1 MVVERT
7 RDEILAHE
15 NDKEYMAN
23 RVDWV
28 KGKILDVSDYRKISV
43 DSNEELMILAKI
55 GQLMADEVVPGAKL
69 FFTQAVLVGAAMLSR
84 ELADKFGLDFE
95 KYRSVLMVTPTR
107 YGKLCHDD
115 TPVLTTKGWKKHGD
129 LEPGDVVFHPS
140 GKPTVVVSKTP
151 KMDVNY
157 KVVFDNGE
165 TIYTHANHEWQVY
178 LGKSKV
184 SRVVETREL
193 DGVKKNAYFVDTTE
207 PCKFITND
215 QPFDPYLFGCWL
227 GGAPIDTDGKKMTA
241 LYGGWNKKY
250 IPDIYKYASTI
261 EQKLLLAGLID
272 TVGRVDGHGVITVK
286 VSPERVANDLSD
298 ILTVMGIDHSKVIPT
313 PFGRKTHYKISFSL
327 PYNIPTFRFR
337 RFQTAPRKRIG
348 IIKVEKVENAG
359 QGNCIMV
366 DSPDGMYLVGK
377 SLIPTHN
384 SFLNAFIAIA
394 NAALGGKEVRIGGA
408 TRDKAG
414 LIQEKIVS
422 LLPTASK
429 EIQDGL
435 VITDDDGDVNKKVQR
450 LATQASKEALAWK
463 SGGSIKLF
471 STNETKKSADIAAAG
486 AVGVGGDVVLLD
498 EIQIMSP
505 VGFRTAS
512 RFFMENNDTKRFCV
526 GNPQINGHFRDL
538 YDDPTTFVVHM
549 NDSSAIIEGRMT
561 RRQMELTGMPTYS
574 NEYRSFVLTEFP
586 PDNSGNRFFTTLPSV
601 YDKTAFPTPSQK
613 ISFMGIDSAYKGAD
627 SLIVTIVTLNISPE
641 RIWVSLDYQEDM
653 KTRYPVWD
661 DTMTTLNIC
670 LDVLKLVERYG
681 IERVSIDIGMGVQL
695 YETLLRLS
703 PDLDIEP
710 VAFGSLPTE
719 WRAETDFNA
728 KWALNK
734 RAEMHLDLKELCESQ
749 MMFIA
754 PEYYDD
760 LIKQIREVGN
770 SEQGQKI
777 KIEAKKEIKR
787 RLGQSPDALD
797 SLCLAVRSLVLS
809 GILRGENDARV
820 DDMVQVYGGQ

>member
-23 RVDWV
+23 RADWV

-69 FFTQAVLVGAAMLSR
+69 FFTQSVLVGAAMLSR

-129 LEPGDVVFHPS
+129 LEPGDVIFHPS

-157 KVVFDNGE
+157 KIVFDNGE
-165 TIYTHANHEWQVY
+165 EIYTHANHEWQVY
-178 LGKSKV
+178 LEKSKV
-184 SRVVETREL
+184 PRIVETREL

-286 VSPERVANDLSD
+286 VSPERVANDLSEM
-298 ILTVMGIDHSKVIPT
+298 LTVMSIDHSKVIPT

-348 IIKVEKVENAG
+348 IVKVEKVENAG

-414 LIQEKIVS
+414 LIQEKVVG
-422 LLPTASK
+422 LLPSASK

-549 NDSSAIIEGRMT
+549 NDSSAIIEGRMS

-574 NEYRSFVLTEFP
+574 NEYRSFILCDFP

-809 GILRGENDARV
+809 GILRGENDASV

>member
-129 LEPGDVVFHPS
+129 LEPGDVIFHPS

-165 TIYTHANHEWQVY
+165 EIYTHANHEWQVY

-184 SRVVETREL
+184 PRIVETREL

-215 QPFDPYLFGCWL
+215 QLFDPYLFGCWL
-227 GGAPIDTDGKKMTA
+227 GGAPIDTDGKKMTKA
-241 LYGGWNKKY
+241 YGGYNSKH
-250 IPDIYKYASTI
+250 IPDVYKYASTI

-348 IIKVEKVENAG
+348 IVKVEKVENAG

-586 PDNSGNRFFTTLPSV
+586 PSNSGNRFFTTLPSV

-809 GILRGENDARV
+809 GILRGENDASV

>member
-129 LEPGDVVFHPS
+129 LEPGDVIFHPS

-165 TIYTHANHEWQVY
+165 EIYTHANHEWQVY

-184 SRVVETREL
+184 PRIVETKEL

-348 IIKVEKVENAG
+348 IVKVEKVENAG

-366 DSPDGMYLVGK
+366 DSPDGLYLVGK

-809 GILRGENDARV
+809 GILRGENDASV

>member
-23 RVDWV
+23 RVNWV

-55 GQLMADEVVPGAKL
+55 GQLMADQVVPGAKL
-69 FFTQAVLVGAAMLSR
+69 FFTQSVLVGAAMLSR

-115 TPVLTTKGWKKHGD
+115 TPVLTTKGWKKHGF
-129 LEPGDVVFHPS
+129 LEPGDVIFHPS
-140 GKPTVVVSKTP
+140 GKPTVVLSKTP
-151 KMDVNY
+151 KMEVNY
-157 KVVFDNGE
+157 KITFSNGE
-165 TIYTHANHEWQVY
+165 VIYTHANHEWQVY
-178 LGKSKV
+178 SKKSETP
-184 SRVVETREL
+184 RVVETREL
-193 DGVKKNAYFVDTTE
+193 EGARKNSYFVDVASR
-207 PCKFITND
+207 CQFITYD
-215 QPFDPYLFGCWL
+215 QPFDPYPLGCWL
-227 GGAPIDTDGKKMTA
+227 GGEHDGIGTKGMTKA
-241 LYGGWNKKY
+241 YGGRDKKH
-250 IPDIYKYASTI
+250 IPDVYKYAALAD
-261 EQKLLLAGLID
+261 QKALLAGLID
-272 TVGRVDGHGVITVK
+272 TTGRIEDNGIITVR
-286 VSPERVANDLSD
+286 VFTERVAKDL
-298 ILTVMGIDHSKVIPT
+298 IELLTIMGIEHYGIAVVKI
-313 PFGRKTHYKISFSL
+313 GGKTRHEVSFSL
-327 PYNIPTFRFR
+327 PYNIPTFRHK
-337 RFQTAPRKRIG
+337 QLSTTPRKRIG
-348 IIKVEKVENAG
+348 IVKVEKVKNAG

-366 DSPDGMYLVGK
+366 DSSDGMYLVGE

-414 LIQEKIVS
+414 LIQEKVVG
-422 LLPTASK
+422 LLPSASK

-435 VITDDDGDVNKKVQR
+435 VISDEDGDVNKKVQR

-471 STNETKKSADIAAAG
+471 STNENKKSADVAAAG
-486 AVGVGGDVVLLD
+486 AGGVGGDVVLLD

-549 NDSSAIIEGRMT
+549 NDSSAIIEGRMS

-574 NEYRSFVLTEFP
+574 NEYRAFVLTEFP
-586 PDNSGNRFFTTLPSV
+586 PDNSGNRFFNTLPSV
-601 YDKTAFPTPSQK
+601 YDKTTFPIASQK

-627 SLIVTIVTLNISPE
+627 SLIVTIVTLNISSE

-661 DTMTTLNIC
+661 DTMRTLNIC

-809 GILRGENDARV
+809 GILRWDNNTSV

>member
-55 GQLMADEVVPGAKL
+55 GQLMADEVVPGAEL
-69 FFTQAVLVGAAMLSR
+69 FFTQSVLVGAAMLSR

-157 KVVFDNGE
+157 KVVFNNGE

-178 LGKSKV
+178 LGKSKT
-184 SRVVETREL
+184 SRIVETKEL
-193 DGVKKNAYFVDTTE
+193 DGVKKNSYFVDATG
-207 PCKFITND
+207 PCKFVTND
-215 QPFDPYLFGCWL
+215 QPFDPYLLGCWL
-227 GGAPIDTDGKKMTA
+227 GGENIAEDGKKMTKMF
-241 LYGGWNKKY
+241 GGYNKKH
-250 IPDIYKYASTI
+250 IPDIYKYASII

-298 ILTVMGIDHSKVIPT
+298 ILTAMGIDHSKVIPT

-348 IIKVEKVENAG
+348 IVKVEKVENAG

-422 LLPTASK
+422 LLPSASK

-435 VITDDDGDVNKKVQR
+435 VISDDDGDVNKKVQR

-549 NDSSAIIEGRMT
+549 NDSSAIIEGRMS

-601 YDKTAFPTPSQK
+601 YDKDAFPVASQK

-653 KTRYPVWD
+653 KARYPVWD

-760 LIKQIREVGN
+760 LIKQIREIGN

-809 GILRGENDARV
+809 GILRGDNNTSV

>member
-140 GKPTVVVSKTP
+140 GRPTVVVSKTP

-165 TIYTHANHEWQVY
+165 EIYTHANHEWQVY

-184 SRVVETREL
+184 PRIVETKEL

-348 IIKVEKVENAG
+348 IVKVEKVENAG

-366 DSPDGMYLVGK
+366 DSPDGLYLVGK

-601 YDKTAFPTPSQK
+601 YDKTAFPTPLQK

-809 GILRGENDARV
+809 GILRGENDASV

>member
-129 LEPGDVVFHPS
+129 LEPGDVIFHPS

-165 TIYTHANHEWQVY
+165 EIYTHANHEWQVY

-184 SRVVETREL
+184 PRIVETREL

-348 IIKVEKVENAG
+348 IVKVEKVENAG

-809 GILRGENDARV
+809 GILRGENDASV

>member
-129 LEPGDVVFHPS
+129 LEPGDVIFHPS

-165 TIYTHANHEWQVY
+165 EIYTHANHEWQVY

-184 SRVVETREL
+184 PRIVETREL

-348 IIKVEKVENAG
+348 IVKVEKVENAG

-586 PDNSGNRFFTTLPSV
+586 PSNSGNRFFTTLPSV

-809 GILRGENDARV
+809 GILRGENDASV

>member
-157 KVVFDNGE
+157 KVTFSNGE
-165 TIYTHANHEWQVY
+165 VIYTHANHEWQVY
-178 LGKSKV
+178 LGKSKAP
-184 SRVVETREL
+184 RIVETREL
-193 DGVKKNAYFVDTTE
+193 DGVKKNAYFIETTE

-337 RFQTAPRKRIG
+337 RFQTVPRKRIG
-348 IIKVEKVENAG
+348 IVKVEKVENAG
-359 QGNCIMV
+359 RGNCIMV
-366 DSPDGMYLVGK
+366 DSPDGLYLVGK

-809 GILRGENDARV
+809 GILRGENDASV

>member
-55 GQLMADEVVPGAKL
+55 GQLMADQVVPGAKL
-69 FFTQAVLVGAAMLSR
+69 FFTQSVLVGAAMLSR
-84 ELADKFGLDFE
+84 ELAEKFGLDFE

-129 LEPGDVVFHPS
+129 LKPGDIVFHPS

-157 KVVFDNGE
+157 KVTFSNGE
-165 TIYTHANHEWQVY
+165 EIYTHANHEWQVY
-178 LGKSKV
+178 LKKSETP
-184 SRVVETREL
+184 RVVETKEL
-193 DGVKKNAYFVDTTE
+193 DGVKKNSYFVETTE
-207 PCKFITND
+207 PCKFITGD
-215 QPFDPYLFGCWL
+215 QPFDPYPLGCWL
-227 GGAPIDTDGKKMTA
+227 GGEHDGIETKGMTKA
-241 LYGGWNKKY
+241 YGGRDKKH
-250 IPDIYKYASTI
+250 IPDVYKYASLAD
-261 EQKLLLAGLID
+261 QKALLAGLID
-272 TVGRVDGHGVITVK
+272 TTGRIEDNGIITVR
-286 VSPERVANDLSD
+286 VFTERVAKDL
-298 ILTVMGIDHSKVIPT
+298 IELLTIMGIE
-313 PFGRKTHYKISFSL
+313 HYGIAVVNIGGKIRHDVSFSL
-327 PYNIPTFRFR
+327 SYNIPTFRHKKLPTIPR
-337 RFQTAPRKRIG
+337 RKIS
-348 IIKVEKVENAG
+348 IVKVEKVENAG

-366 DSPDGMYLVGK
+366 DSPDGIYLVGE

-435 VITDDDGDVNKKVQR
+435 VISDEDGDVNKKVQR

-512 RFFMENNDTKRFCV
+512 RFFMENNETKRFCV

-549 NDSSAIIEGRMT
+549 NDSSAIIEGRMS

-586 PDNSGNRFFTTLPSV
+586 PDNAGNRFFTTLPSV
-601 YDKTAFPTPSQK
+601 YDKTTFPVPSQK

-653 KTRYPVWD
+653 KVRYPVWD

-681 IERVSIDIGMGVQL
+681 VERVSIDIGMGVQL

-754 PEYYDD
+754 PEYYDE

-809 GILRGENDARV
+809 GILRGDNNTSV

>member
-69 FFTQAVLVGAAMLSR
+69 FFTQSVLVGAAMLSR

-129 LEPGDVVFHPS
+129 LEPGDVIFHPS

-165 TIYTHANHEWQVY
+165 EIYTHANHEWQVY

-184 SRVVETREL
+184 PRIVETKEL

-298 ILTVMGIDHSKVIPT
+298 ILTVMGIDHSNVKPT
-313 PFGRKTHYKISFSL
+313 LFGRKTHYKISFSL

-348 IIKVEKVENAG
+348 IVKVEKVENAG

-809 GILRGENDARV
+809 GILRGENDASV

>member
-69 FFTQAVLVGAAMLSR
+69 FFTQSVLVGAAMLSR

-129 LEPGDVVFHPS
+129 LEPGDVIFHPS

-184 SRVVETREL
+184 PRIVETREL
-193 DGVKKNAYFVDTTE
+193 DGVKKNTYFVDTTE

-250 IPDIYKYASTI
+250 IPDVYKYASTI

-337 RFQTAPRKRIG
+337 RFQTVPRKRIG
-348 IIKVEKVENAG
+348 IVKVEKVENAG

-809 GILRGENDARV
+809 GILRGENDASV

>member
-69 FFTQAVLVGAAMLSR
+69 FFTQSVLVGAAMLSR

-129 LEPGDVVFHPS
+129 LEPGDVIFHPS

-165 TIYTHANHEWQVY
+165 EIYTHANHEWQVY

-348 IIKVEKVENAG
+348 IVKVEKVENAG

-414 LIQEKIVS
+414 LIQEKVVG
-422 LLPTASK
+422 LLPSASK

-574 NEYRSFVLTEFP
+574 NEYRSFILCDFP

-661 DTMTTLNIC
+661 DIMTTLNIC

-809 GILRGENDARV
+809 GILRGENDASV